1 MKNIINVALN
11 LPLYGTYSYLI
22 PEEIDDIKPGVRVE
36 VPFGQ
41 KKLVGICVRVDK
53 NSKHKKHTYKLK
65 YLNKEDYIEVLVPD
79 RHVFPEESP
88 QPGLLF

>member
-22 PEEIDDIKPGVRVE
+22 PEEIDHIKPGVRVE

-41 KKLVGICVRVDK
+41 KNLWVYVSG
-53 NSKHKKHTYKLK
+53 
-65 YLNKEDYIEVLVPD
+65 
-79 RHVFPEESP
+79 
-88 QPGLLF
+88 